1 MEVKRDFLTRFLIRK
16 QVELSEIL
24 SSRRTRNYARSDI
37 GNNSKYVKYKEKTF
51 QITEYDGEEDVMSED
66 LDENVLMSATKKESS
81 GKSKGACPIKCG
93 KNHINSS
100 LFFCGKYRKKTQ
112 EERKA
117 IQKNVAMRTNSPSTL

>member
-1 MEVKRDFLTRFLIRK
+1 MEVKRDFLMRFLIRK

-37 GNNSKYVKYKEKTF
+37 GNNAKYVKYKEKTF
-51 QITEYDGEEDVMSED
+51 QITEYDGVEDAMSED
-66 LDENVLMSATKKESS
+66 LDENVLVATTNKERS
-81 GKSKGACPIKCG
+81 GKSKGPCPINCG
-93 KNHINSS
+93 KTHVNSS

-117 IQKNVAMRTNSPSTL
+117 IFYV